1 MTLVHILAGLLAI
14 VAGYAALFAPK
25 GGPLHRKGGTVFVV
39 AMMVMAGL
47 GGVMAAMKFDIG
59 FQKVNV
65 IAATLTFYL
74 VVTALLTVRRRN
86 PDARWL
92 DAVTMTVA
100 IAAGLFAIYIGV
112 DAMARSKSWWF
123 PAVPAFVFGTIALA
137 AAFGDMRLAMGRAL
151 DPPHRIARH
160 LWRMCFAM
168 FIATGSFFLG
178 QAKVFPEELRV
189 LPLLAAP
196 VVVVLV
202 AMFFWW
208 IRVLVTK
215 RVPGPTSRRQ
225 PPAGSA
231 RARGLVAE

>member
-1 MTLVHILAGLLAI
+1 
-14 VAGYAALFAPK
+14 
-25 GGPLHRKGGTVFVV
+25 
-39 AMMVMAGL
+39 
-47 GGVMAAMKFDIG
+47 MAAMQFHIG

-74 VVTALLTVRRRN
+74 VVTALLTVRRRDPN
-86 PDARWL
+86 ARWI
-92 DAVTMTVA
+92 DAITMIVA
-100 IAAGLFAIYIGV
+100 MAAGLFAIFIGI
-112 DAMARSKSWWF
+112 DAMGRSKSWWF
-123 PAVPAFVFGTIALA
+123 PAVPVFVFGTIALL
-137 AAFGDMRLAMGRAL
+137 AAFGDMRLAMGRVL

-196 VVVVLV
+196 VVIVLV
-202 AMFFWW
+202 TMFFWW

-215 RVPGPTSRRQ
+215 RVPGLTSRRR

-231 RARGLVAE
+231 PARGLVAE